1 MKRNRYSTGEAPA
14 VSVFEVFR
22 KLNLSS
28 LRLKIALFTFLSLV
42 GSLSQAV
49 LLLVISEV
57 ALADVEG
64 KRSFHGL
71 GPALTT
77 HTAIVVL
84 CVAFPLFFICNIA
97 TTLVSTSVSEQAL
110 TKTRTRLVDGFFQS
124 NWALQSGDRLGHLQH
139 LLVQN
144 SSATAGIVGSLSSG
158 LQSLMMAVGLLA
170 VALAVDPAAAIAV
183 IVVGF
188 LLLQILRPLN
198 VRSKRMNRELSFTTR
213 AMATRVTEYSRLTR
227 DFRLFGVESKIMD
240 TLRGMIV
247 DTGRVYRRASIN
259 SSIAPTLYQTFALAI
274 VVVIVLIGSGHESFA
289 KNGFVLVLV
298 MRSISYG
305 AGVQGAIQGFR
316 GNQGLLEDLMY
327 DINRFDAAQINATE
341 PVPDTFEV
349 NFDSVEY
356 SYDGVT
362 PALRGITMCIPEGKI
377 VGMLGPSGS
386 GKTTISQLLLGLR
399 EPTVG
404 RATIGGV
411 DAAKIAKGSAH
422 NFIALVPQEPVLL
435 QGTVMDNI
443 KFFRDVD
450 DEAVIAAAKAAHLHD
465 DVTQMPMG
473 YDTLVG
479 ESGGAV
485 SGGQKQRLAIARA
498 LVGSPKLILLDE
510 PTSAV
515 DGRTEKLIRQTL
527 SELRGHVTVVI
538 ISHRIETT
546 AECDLLLV
554 LSKGDIA
561 DFGERDAVLAG
572 SAYQS
577 IVLTRNDFA
586 GGNGSTNGGSDPLSP
601 AGPLHAKKK
610 SGGADSDLIAVHHAG
625 LEPPRVPRKGL

>member
-1 MKRNRYSTGEAPA
+1 VKDPLKRNRFSTGEAPP
-14 VSVFEVFR
+14 VSVLEVMR
-22 KLNLSS
+22 KLDLRS
-28 LRLKIALFTFLSLV
+28 LRLKIVAFSFLSLI

-71 GPALTT
+71 GPTLTPHSAL
-77 HTAIVVL
+77 VVL
-84 CVAFPLFFICNIA
+84 CVTFPLFFICNIG

-144 SSATAGIVGSLSSG
+144 ASATSSIVGSISSG
-158 LQSLMMAVGLLA
+158 LQSLMMAIGLLA

-188 LLLQILRPLN
+188 LLLQVLRPLN
-198 VRSKRMNRELSFTTR
+198 TRSKRMNRELSWSTR
-213 AMATRVTEYSRLTR
+213 AMATRVTEYSRLAR
-227 DFRLFGVESKIMD
+227 DFRLFGVESRIME
-240 TLRGMIV
+240 TLRGMIK
-247 DTGRVYRRASIN
+247 DTGRVWRRAAIN
-259 SSIAPTLYQTFALAI
+259 SSIAPTLYQSFALGI

-305 AGVQGAIQGFR
+305 AGVQGSIQGFR
-316 GNQGLLEDLMY
+316 GAQGLLEDLMY
-327 DINRFDAAQINATE
+327 DVNRFDAAKINAVE
-341 PVPDTFEV
+341 PVPNTFEV

-362 PALRGITMCIPEGKI
+362 PALRGVTMLIPEGKI

-399 EPTVG
+399 EPTSG

-411 DAAKIAKGSAH
+411 DAARIAKGSAH
-422 NFIALVPQEPVLL
+422 NFVALVPQEPVLL
-435 QGTVMDNI
+435 QGSVMDNI
-443 KFFRDVD
+443 KFFRDIED
-450 DEAVIAAAKAAHLHD
+450 QDAIDAAKAAHLHD
-465 DVTQMPMG
+465 DVVRMTSG
-473 YDTLVG
+473 YETFVG
-479 ESGGAV
+479 ESGGAI

-498 LVGSPKLILLDE
+498 LAGAPKLIVLDE

-515 DGRTEKLIRQTL
+515 DGRTEKLIRRTL
-527 SELRGHVTVVI
+527 SELRGHVTIVI
-538 ISHRIETT
+538 ISHRVETT
-546 AECDLLLV
+546 AQCDLLLV
-554 LSKGDIA
+554 LSDGSIA
-561 DFGERDAVLAG
+561 DYGERDAVLAG
-572 SAYQS
+572 SAYQN
-577 IVLTRNDFA
+577 IVLSRNEFSADNVS
-586 GGNGSTNGGSDPLSP
+586 GDGSGEGSSLLSP
-601 AGPLHAKKK
+601 MGPAH
-610 SGGADSDLIAVHHAG
+610 G
-625 LEPPRVPRKGL
+625 